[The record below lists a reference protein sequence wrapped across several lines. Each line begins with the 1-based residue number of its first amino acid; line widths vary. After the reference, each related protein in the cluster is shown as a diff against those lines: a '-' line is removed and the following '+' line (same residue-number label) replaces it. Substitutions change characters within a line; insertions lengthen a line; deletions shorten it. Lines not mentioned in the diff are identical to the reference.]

1 MEKIEIFFL
10 IFFFRQEKNFLHS
23 YKNISFDQLCIK
35 TGVPIKFKDTILS
48 SQQFKSY
55 TLVLMPDPKF
65 RFQIESAAQGNRLAK
80 LPLYHSSSSDFIKLP
95 LDIRTFD
102 TWYIHCK

>member
-1 MEKIEIFFL
+1 MFQNVAY
-10 IFFFRQEKNFLHS
+10 RPTV
-23 YKNISFDQLCIK
+23 YK
-35 TGVPIKFKDTILS
+35 TGVPIKSEDTILS
-48 SQQFKSY
+48 SQQFQSY

-65 RFQIESAAQGNRLAK
+65 RFQIESAVQSNRLAK

>member
-1 MEKIEIFFL
+1 M
-10 IFFFRQEKNFLHS
+10 
-23 YKNISFDQLCIK
+23 
-35 TGVPIKFKDTILS
+35 PIKFKDTILS
-48 SQQFKSY
+48 SQQFQSY
-55 TLVLMPDPKF
+55 ILVLMPDPKF

-102 TWYIHCK
+102 TCTANPFPVMITGISLCSNSHREFPVMNT

>member
-1 MEKIEIFFL
+1 MC
-10 IFFFRQEKNFLHS
+10 KNWGANQVTS
-23 YKNISFDQLCIK
+23 
-35 TGVPIKFKDTILS
+35 LS
-48 SQQFKSY
+48 SQQFQSY

-95 LDIRTFD
+95 LDIRAFD